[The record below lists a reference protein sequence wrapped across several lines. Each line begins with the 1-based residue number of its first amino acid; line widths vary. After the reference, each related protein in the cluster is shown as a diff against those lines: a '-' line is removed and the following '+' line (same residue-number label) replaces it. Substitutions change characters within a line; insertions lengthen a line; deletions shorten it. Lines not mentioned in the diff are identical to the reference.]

1 MDHESKSTKSIELN
15 ELKGSNGEI
24 QTVFVRD
31 EEDPNHVAHV
41 APKYL
46 GTATDQR
53 DMSVLG
59 RQQVLRVRDY
69 RLCTEMVQPIDKM
82 LHSGTFAS
90 FQLSASDA
98 HSLVP
103 GKSF

>member
-1 MDHESKSTKSIELN
+1 MDLDSKSMELN
-15 ELKGSNGEI
+15 DIKGQSNGNI
-24 QTVFVRD
+24 QTVFIKD

-59 RQQVLRVRDY
+59 RQQVLRVRDNPL
-69 RLCTEMVQPIDKM
+69 RRKGSANDGV
-82 LHSGTFAS
+82 LHSATFVS
-90 FQLSASDA
+90 FQSLGLDA
-98 HSLVP
+98 H
-103 GKSF
+103 

>member
-1 MDHESKSTKSIELN
+1 MDYESKRTKSIELN
-15 ELKGSNGEI
+15 DLKGSNGEI
-24 QTVFVRD
+24 QTVFIRD

-59 RQQVLRVRDY
+59 RQQVLRVRDHHLL
-69 RLCTEMVQPIDKM
+69 RWNRSPC
-82 LHSGTFAS
+82 
-90 FQLSASDA
+90 
-98 HSLVP
+98 
-103 GKSF
+103 